1 MEVKPLIPVFQAPQ
15 DIALKL
21 FREAGR
27 TWNAQSLQP
36 MGDHLF
42 NFCVTNSSLRD
53 WLLQKQGVKG
63 DTAFYDFWRARAD
76 GLFGECADIANASKH
91 LVVKKTAVTTNT
103 EVLVALGPD
112 GAIPGS
118 ERTRDTFNIVLSN
131 GNTID
136 LLMFI
141 HKICTEWEEIFSS
154 DPDLP
159 SLPPYGEFLFARL

>member
-1 MEVKPLIPVFQAPQ
+1 MEVKSLIPVFQAPR

-27 TWNAQSLQP
+27 VWNARGLQS

-53 WLLQKQGVKG
+53 WLLQSKGVKG
-63 DTAFYDFWRARAD
+63 DKAFHDLWRARAE
-76 GLFGECADIANASKH
+76 GLFGECADIANAVKH

-103 EVLVALGPD
+103 ELLVAVGPD
-112 GAIPGS
+112 GAIAGS

-131 GNTID
+131 GNAID

-141 HKICTEWEEIFSS
+141 HKICMEWEEVFRT
-154 DPDLP
+154 DPEQS
-159 SLPPYGEFLFARL
+159 SLPPHGDYLFTRV